1 MCLFNKKTTALHEDF
16 RRTIYAK
23 KKYDQ
28 TQDGSEMGK
37 EYQIKLKWVKLPG
50 SKVGNVQCVYCK
62 EYEGQIM
69 SSKNLVIVG

>member
-28 TQDGSEMGK
+28 TQDSSEMGK
-37 EYQIKLKWVKLPG
+37 RI
-50 SKVGNVQCVYCK
+50 SNKVEMGYIAWN
-62 EYEGQIM
+62 
-69 SSKNLVIVG
+69 

>member
-1 MCLFNKKTTALHEDF
+1 MKISEELYMQKRNMTKLKTVQKWE
-16 RRTIYAK
+16 
-23 KKYDQ
+23 
-28 TQDGSEMGK
+28 K
-37 EYQIKLKWVKLPG
+37 EYQIKLKRVKLPG

>member
-1 MCLFNKKTTALHEDF
+1 MTKLKMVQKWE
-16 RRTIYAK
+16 
-23 KKYDQ
+23 
-28 TQDGSEMGK
+28 K